1 MGGKSSI
8 NPDAIEKFLM
18 VRGILEPEGGDYANV
33 LHGKKDVEAHAYVT
47 RMAPC
52 AGEAFEL
59 DAKALEQMNTKVE
72 EMDALEVIELDPAT
86 FKYDAGLI
94 EVFR

>member
-1 MGGKSSI
+1 MLQS
-8 NPDAIEKFLM
+8 
-18 VRGILEPEGGDYANV
+18 
-33 LHGKKDVEAHAYVT
+33 KKDHETNHYVT

-59 DAKALEQMNTKVE
+59 DAKVLEQMNTKVE

-86 FKYDAGLI
+86 FKYDQGLI
-94 EVFR
+94 DVFR